1 MVNIV
6 KSKKTSNKTTEK
18 TKKDKR
24 KEWIKRKTDW
34 LLDGLA
40 EEILA
45 TFKEHDFHDEFVQET
60 RRALVGKN
68 RFAILLWC
76 NELDAKFK
84 AALAERLGIQ
94 IDDFNTT
101 LKTLTKL

>member
-6 KSKKTSNKTTEK
+6 KSKKVTNKAEEK

-24 KEWIKRKTDW
+24 KLWIKRKTDW
-34 LLDGLA
+34 LLDDLA

-45 TFKEHDFHDEFVQET
+45 TFKDHGSDEEFIHET

-76 NELDAKFK
+76 NELETKFK
-84 AALAERLGIQ
+84 NILADRLGIK